1 MDIPE
6 QIAKLSQELPSEKQV
21 EILDFVEFLVARHVH
36 TAWTAEKRRAIV
48 AKTMGSLSE
57 TKTNSEAFAHR
68 KRKEKVKEERRWK
81 S

>member
-1 MDIPE
+1 MNVTE
-6 QIAKLSQELPSEKQV
+6 QITKLSQKLPPEKQV

-36 TAWTAEKRRAIV
+36 APWTVEKRRETV

-57 TKTNSEAFAHR
+57 TKTSSDAFAHR
-68 KRKEKVKEERRWK
+68 KQEEKIKEERRWK